1 CEQGVWTAEYTQCPA
16 ASCSRTGST
25 YYQTTQ
31 SVCADNEGCS
41 AQETS
46 SCGKYSCN
54 SVTKSCH
61 TSCSNTA
68 QCNTAGMVPYLCNG
82 STCNPP
88 PPPSSNNSCPSRTEF
103 VEYGN
108 GCPDTDANGGCH
120 SWCVNGV
127 GDFAQAGCTGT
138 SGTCSPY
145 TQNGVEASG
154 HYNCTCHYGGGNKVI
169 CTELHRQGYLSFDD
183 MMASTQFSKERID
196 AATRLGYH
204 YWAEPLVRVMERS
217 PAMTDLLKPIGLAW
231 GKHMS
236 FVMGIGQE
244 DDAVGKAISDF
255 GIAESQVLGLWLQH
269 HKRTEA
275 RMDEDKIA
283 AIAVKY
289 LSGLFASEDPQVIK
303 EEIERQVPLFY
314 QDIRASLQEI
324 QALKLP

>member
-1 CEQGVWTAEYTQCPA
+1 
-16 ASCSRTGST
+16 
-25 YYQTTQ
+25 
-31 SVCADNEGCS
+31 
-41 AQETS
+41 
-46 SCGKYSCN
+46 
-54 SVTKSCH
+54 
-61 TSCSNTA
+61 
-68 QCNTAGMVPYLCNG
+68 MVPYLCNG